1 VSYRRA
7 PSAIIVP
14 TPEHR
19 LRHTPFLRL
28 APRCCSMRRTGAL
41 VALATAFVLVLFP
54 SIEKLKHAMLFVY
67 TIYLLGFAAVLL
79 ATTLHLARTRL
90 APVVVVVGT

>member
-1 VSYRRA
+1 
-7 PSAIIVP
+7 
-14 TPEHR
+14 
-19 LRHTPFLRL
+19 
-28 APRCCSMRRTGAL
+28 MRRTGAL